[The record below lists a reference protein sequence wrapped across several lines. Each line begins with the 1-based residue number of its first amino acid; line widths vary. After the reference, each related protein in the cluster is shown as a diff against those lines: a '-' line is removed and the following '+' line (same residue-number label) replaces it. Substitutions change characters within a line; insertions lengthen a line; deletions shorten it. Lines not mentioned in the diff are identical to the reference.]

1 MYILHAVSLLR
12 FTLPAAT
19 HDGVDIRRAGA
30 RPLQLPTL
38 RDALNRLYH
47 RRNREEGEL
56 RDQGVEVT
64 DGSCLA
70 DCTVPYPANREVPSC
85 SGSEK
90 QE

>member
-12 FTLPAAT
+12 FTLPAAA
-19 HDGVDIRRAGA
+19 HDGIDIRRAGT

-38 RDALNRLYH
+38 RDALNRLRH
-47 RRNREEGEL
+47 RRNREEGM
-56 RDQGVEVT
+56 EVT

-70 DCTVPYPANREVPSC
+70 GCTVPYPANCEISSC

-90 QE
+90 